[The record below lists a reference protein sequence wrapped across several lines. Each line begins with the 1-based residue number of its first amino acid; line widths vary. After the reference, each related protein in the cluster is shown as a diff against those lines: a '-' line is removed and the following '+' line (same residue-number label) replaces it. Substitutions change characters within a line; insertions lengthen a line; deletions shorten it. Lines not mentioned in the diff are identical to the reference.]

1 MNGTQ
6 SKMARAALGLS
17 THDLA
22 ALAGVGRITVARFEG
37 GDTITPENIGKLQQ
51 ALEQAGAAFVRRSGR
66 VGVTVAEIDV

>member
-22 ALAGVGRITVARFEG
+22 KLAGVGRVTVVRLEAG
-37 GDTITPENIGKLQQ
+37 TAVGDETRRKLETV
-51 ALEQAGAAFVRRSGR
+51 LTDAGAQFARKAGR
-66 VGVTVAEIDV
+66 VGVTVPE